1 MKQLIGKK
9 VTNVRQLTWA
19 ETNELGFTFRP
30 TILEFEGGLVIL
42 PLADEEMN
50 DAGVILLSSF
60 SATKVINNRQSETT
74 LI

>member
-1 MKQLIGKK
+1 MKELIGKK

>member
-30 TILEFEGGLVIL
+30 TILEFEGGLAIL

-60 SATKVINNRQSETT
+60 SATKVINNRQSEPT